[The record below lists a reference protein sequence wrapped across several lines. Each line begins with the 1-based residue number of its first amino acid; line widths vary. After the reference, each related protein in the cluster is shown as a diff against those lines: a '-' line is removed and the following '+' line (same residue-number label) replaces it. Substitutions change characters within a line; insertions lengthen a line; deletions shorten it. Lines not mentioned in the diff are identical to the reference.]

1 MTIDDLALALT
12 PSLGVKGIRHLLA
25 CFGSAEAV
33 FSASEADLKRA
44 GQLREPA
51 LRNLLGRAGFR
62 AAEREAA
69 HAARHGLKIVA
80 QTDIEYPPL
89 LREMNDNPHILYIK
103 GAAEALH
110 GPCLSMVGTREST
123 PYGERICDRLIRDL
137 AERMPDLVIVSGLAF
152 GIDAICHRA
161 ALAYGLRTVAVV
173 ANALPEITPAQHAG
187 LARDIVAGGGAI
199 VTELPSSTRQNGS
212 FYVARNRII
221 AGLSEGTVV
230 AESPASGGALVTA
243 NYADDYNRVV
253 MAVPGRVG
261 DRTAWGT
268 NLLIRNRK
276 AQMIL
281 SAEDILR
288 ELMWDLRPE
297 MKSRP
302 APAQH
307 EPLPLTESEQRLL
320 ECFRSDDPL
329 TAAEL
334 AAASGFD
341 AGELSALLVG
351 LELAGAVRQLPGNR
365 YEKWNR

>member
-1 MTIDDLALALT
+1 MTLDDLALALT

-33 FSASEADLKRA
+33 FAASEADLRRA

-51 LRNLLGRAGFR
+51 LRSLLGRAGFR
-62 AAEREAA
+62 AAEHEAA

-89 LREMNDNPHILYIK
+89 MREMNDNPHILYIE

-110 GPCLSMVGTREST
+110 GPCLSLVGTREAS
-123 PYGERICDRLIRDL
+123 PYGERVCDRLIRDL
-137 AERMPDLVIVSGLAF
+137 AARIPDLVVVSGLAF
-152 GIDAICHRA
+152 GIDSICHRA

-173 ANALPEITPAQHAG
+173 ASALPDITPAQHAG
-187 LARDIVAGGGAI
+187 LARDIVAAGGA
-199 VTELPSSTRQNGS
+199 VVSELPSSTRQNGS
-212 FYVARNRII
+212 YYVARNRII

-230 AESPASGGALVTA
+230 VESPASGGALVTA
-243 NYADDYNRVV
+243 NCADSYNRVV
-253 MAVPGRVG
+253 MAVPGRIG

-268 NLLIRNRK
+268 NALIRNRK

-281 SAEDILR
+281 SAEDIIR

-297 MKSRP
+297 TAPERP
-302 APAQH
+302 QPQA
-307 EPLPLTESEQRLL
+307 EPLPLTDDEARLL
-320 ECFRSDDPL
+320 ACFRSDDPM

-341 AGELSALLVG
+341 AGALSALLVG

-365 YEKWNR
+365 YETWNR